1 VVERQPEEPEQGRDA
16 DGVAEARPKAAA
28 GLVGGSHEADE
39 SLRRRGLEPHRLSIF
54 RLGHSPHLLWRGRPA
69 WFRRLALGAALWAVA
84 VIAEWAEASPPLFI
98 TLAGT
103 LLIGLVILQAACDA
117 LITATERLA
126 ARKQWDHYVAGTLA
140 EIFSTLPEFVV
151 IGFIVPVSP
160 VAAVIIALATIYNNA
175 LVFSL
180 YSYFLPKDNKGR
192 FLMPVAVT
200 EAGTQLLIAGAA
212 IGSILG
218 LLLLILTSHGA
229 RKDHFAAI
237 DLVVLA
243 VVMLS
248 IFATYAYKLV
258 HGYAEEEDQVQDALG
273 LDDPGIERRKQL
285 IYENV
290 KRVSSGNI
298 VALFG
303 VGIGAAFLG
312 GERVSVFAETAI
324 RDLGLN
330 EVATAVILAGFAG
343 MSEYVILWRAHGKGQ
358 HRIALANAFGG
369 ITQVMFLVLPFTLL
383 AVGVYQGA
391 INPAHPELPLRF
403 NVSLALLTAL
413 LFPTFYVL
421 VALLEEDHTFGILDT
436 VIMGAICSLTL
447 LSLLAYGT

>member
-1 VVERQPEEPEQGRDA
+1 VQPEEHARDS
-16 DGVAEARPKAAA
+16 DTDEELPDAAA
-28 GLVGGSHEADE
+28 GLPGSPPEADE
-39 SLRRRGLEPHRLSIF
+39 SLRRSGLDPQRLSAF
-54 RLGHSPHLLWRGRPA
+54 RLGRPPKLLWRGRPP
-69 WFRRLALGAALWAVA
+69 WFRRLAVGGLLWIAVA
-84 VIAEWAEASPPLFI
+84 IAERAAVETPLVI
-98 TLAGT
+98 DLWGS
-103 LLIGLVILQAACDA
+103 LLIGLIILQAACDA

-126 ARKQWDHYVAGTLA
+126 ARNHWDHYVAGTLA

-151 IGFIVPVSP
+151 IGFIIPVSP

-180 YSYFLPKDNKGR
+180 YSFFLPKDKKGL
-192 FLMPVAVT
+192 FLMPVAIT

-212 IGSILG
+212 IGSTLG
-218 LLLLILTSHGA
+218 LVMLILTSHGA
-229 RKDHFAAI
+229 HKDHFAAI
-237 DLVVLA
+237 DLIVLA
-243 VVMLS
+243 GIMLS
-248 IFATYAYKLV
+248 IFATYAYQLV
-258 HGYAEEEDQVQDALG
+258 HGYAAEEGRVHEVLG
-273 LDDPGIERRKQL
+273 LDEPEITLRKEL

-290 KRVSSGNI
+290 RQVSRWNI
-298 VALFG
+298 GSLFF
-303 VGIGAAFLG
+303 VGIIAAFMG
-312 GERVSVFAETAI
+312 GERVSEFAETAI

-343 MSEYVILWRAHGKGQ
+343 MSEYVILWRAHRKGQ

-383 AVGVYQGA
+383 AVGVYQGM
-391 INPAHPELPLRF
+391 INPDHPELPLHF

-413 LFPTFYVL
+413 LFPTFFVL

-447 LSLLAYGT
+447 LSLLAYGM